1 MFSKK
6 PPPAT
11 FCVPTIG
18 RVVWPWLMVSAEAAE
33 AVRATA
39 ATPASRVAIFMMIS
53 PSEVFEIPA
62 TETESALDLPWMV
75 TNCKRLGQEKNRR
88 SVVDF
93 CISLLRRTQ
102 IAALYDQ

>member
-1 MFSKK
+1 
-6 PPPAT
+6 
-11 FCVPTIG
+11 
-18 RVVWPWLMVSAEAAE
+18 MVSAEAAE

-88 SVVDF
+88 SIVDF
-93 CISLLRRTQ
+93 
-102 IAALYDQ
+102 